1 MAGALDGFRIIDATQ
16 VISGPLATRILGDQ
30 GADVIKLEPPQGDTL
45 RHMGGKSGLA
55 PTFTTINRSKRSV
68 VLDLKQEGALGV
80 LDRLVDGADVFIQN
94 SRPGAA
100 ERMGYG
106 AERLRALNPR
116 LVYVSISGFGATG
129 PYAHKRV
136 YDPLIQGM
144 STLAEIQGYGTDRPR
159 LVRVIVPDKVTALT
173 AAQAITAALLARER
187 TGRGQHVGLSM
198 LDSVLSFVW
207 PEGMAYHTFVS
218 PELPKTKPVARR
230 DLVYATADGH
240 IMISTV
246 AHREWEAFCHAA
258 ERPEWLEDPRFQD
271 TAGLV
276 RHAKER
282 LDMMSEVVATRPSA
296 HWLKA
301 LDDADVPCAP
311 VLTRDDVH
319 LHPQVIENGIV
330 VEDEHPVVGLVRQTR
345 PPERMEDTPSE
356 IRRPAPLLGQHTGEV
371 LREVGYGDD
380 EIAAFADAGLLG
392 HVTSS

>member
-30 GADVIKLEPPQGDTL
+30 GADVIKVEPPQGDTL

-80 LDRLVDGADVFIQN
+80 LDRLVEGADVFIQN

-106 AERLRALNPR
+106 AERLRALDPR

-218 PELPKTKPVARR
+218 PELPKAKPVARR

-246 AHREWEAFCHAA
+246 AHREWEAFCQAA
-258 ERPEWLEDPRFQD
+258 DRPEWLEDPRFQD

-392 HVTSS
+392 HVMSS

>member
-30 GADVIKLEPPQGDTL
+30 GADVIKVEPPRGDTL
-45 RHMGGKSGLA
+45 RHMGGLRGLA
-55 PTFTTINRSKRSV
+55 PTFTTINRSKRSM
-68 VLDLKQEGALGV
+68 VLDLKRDGAHDV
-80 LDRLVDGADVFIQN
+80 LDRLVEGADVFIQN

-106 AERLRALNPR
+106 PERLREKNPR

-144 STLAEIQGYGTDRPR
+144 STLAEIQGFGTDRPR

-187 TGRGQHVGLSM
+187 TGQGQHIELSM

-218 PELPKTKPVARR
+218 PDLPKAKPVARR

-246 AHREWEAFCHAA
+246 AHREWVAFCEAA
-258 ERPEWLEDPRFQD
+258 EKPEWLEDERFQD

-282 LDMMSEVVATRPSA
+282 LDMMSAVVATRPSA
-296 HWLKA
+296 HWLKV

-330 VEDEHPVVGLVRQTR
+330 VEDEHPVVGRVRQTR
-345 PPERMEDTPSE
+345 PPERMDGTPSE
-356 IRRPAPLLGQHTGEV
+356 IRRPAPLLGQHTEEV
-371 LREVGYGDD
+371 LGELGYGEA
-380 EIAAFADAGLLG
+380 EIAAFAEAGVVG
-392 HVTSS
+392 TQPAS